1 MPHKKSHKRSR
12 KSMKKTMR
20 RKRGGFYG
28 ASGAIAPGSMEW
40 KAGQETQAPAY
51 VRGGKRGARKSRKA
65 KKGGASYGAV
75 SASYQGTGSRGL
87 ADYVPVITKTGDGGS
102 ALGQF
107 NVKSA

>member
-40 KAGQETQAPAY
+40 KAGQEIQAPSYA
-51 VRGGKRGARKSRKA
+51 RGGKRRGTRKA

-75 SASYQGTGSRGL
+75 SASYQGTGTRGL
-87 ADYVPVITKTGDGGS
+87 ADYVPVLTKTGTGGS
-102 ALGQF
+102 ALGEF
-107 NVKSA
+107 NVKST

>member
-40 KAGQETQAPAY
+40 KAGQETRAPSY
-51 VRGGKRGARKSRKA
+51 VRGGKRRRTRKA

-75 SASYQGTGSRGL
+75 SASFQGTGSRGI
-87 ADYVPVITKTGDGGS
+87 ADYVPITTKTGEGGS
-102 ALGQF
+102 ALGEF
-107 NVKSA
+107 NVKST